1 MLQCR
6 FNWLIGN
13 WRALV
18 NSRLRKVDFY
28 SELKEG
34 SGDNLHELGNFL
46 TIEFVSCLGV
56 LLNITF

>member
-1 MLQCR
+1 MLLCR
-6 FNWLIGN
+6 FNWLTSN

-28 SELKEG
+28 SEFKEG
-34 SGDNLHELGNFL
+34 SGDNLHESGNFL
-46 TIEFVSCLGV
+46 TIEFMSCLGV